1 MINVFLLLGSNL
13 GDRHLFIN
21 EAIECINNDIAPVL
35 EISSIYETQSWGK
48 TDAPDY
54 LNQVVMLQTELSA
67 REVLDK
73 ALHIEAILGRQREE
87 RWGSRTIDIDILFYG
102 QAIINEPGLQIPHP
116 QLHNRRFT
124 LDPLA
129 EIAPGFVHPV
139 LNKNILAIKSKLKD
153 NLIVKKL
160 YF

>member
-13 GDRHLFIN
+13 GERHLFLN
-21 EAIECINNDIAPVL
+21 EAIAYINNDIAPVL
-35 EISSIYETQSWGK
+35 KISSIYETQSWGK

-54 LNQVVMLQTELSA
+54 LNQVIALQTDLSA
-67 REVLDK
+67 HEVLEK
-73 ALHIEAILGRQREE
+73 ALHIETILGRQREE

-124 LDPLA
+124 LEPLA
-129 EIAPGFVHPV
+129 ELAPEFVHPV
-139 LNKNILAIKSKLKD
+139 LNKNILQIKSELKD
-153 NLIVKKL
+153 SLIVKKL
-160 YF
+160 